1 MRKETYLGHFHL
13 SLSLSFNKLGTLFFI
28 FHLFFLA
35 PVHMKIYIYKPIDLE
50 MERDGIFFLFFF
62 WGWLGLHSVGMGSF
76 SFPLYFLSFSCVS
89 FVFTWREE
97 SLFCVW
103 CAIFFFIFLL
113 SSEPLVLWGV
123 SARCIPISYFILLL
137 NEL

>member
-1 MRKETYLGHFHL
+1 MDMRKETYLGHFHL

-62 WGWLGLHSVGMGSF
+62 FFGVGWGCTLWVWVLSH
-76 SFPLYFLSFSCVS
+76 FLS
-89 FVFTWREE
+89 
-97 SLFCVW
+97 
-103 CAIFFFIFLL
+103 IFFHLVVFLL
-113 SSEPLVLWGV
+113 SSPGGKSLYFACGVLY
-123 SARCIPISYFILLL
+123 SSLYSSFLASL
-137 NEL
+137 